1 MKRIVFAVFGLL
13 MATMSIT
20 TSCDKVD
27 PPYMTIPD
35 EVKGDTVRKMLL
47 EDFTGHKCVNC
58 PAAHKIIEDL
68 HKVYGERMV
77 VMVIHTGFFAKPSA
91 PPLDYDFR
99 TQAGDDIGN
108 QFGVTSATLPKGM
121 ANRED
126 NGSGYLINPTAY
138 GTAVSLALDSMP
150 EKPDIYIELTP
161 SYNSADKSISVD
173 VKMTALTD
181 MPAGKYNLSVMVT
194 ESNIVKAQKN
204 NDPNIGPTPEIP
216 DYHHNDVLRGGING
230 SWGEEIIN
238 GKITNGQVFNKSY
251 ANFKIGS
258 DWNPDE
264 LKIVAFV
271 YYADGPKDKVVI
283 QAESVKLR

>member
-13 MATMSIT
+13 MVAMFMT

-77 VMVIHTGFFAKPSA
+77 VMVIHTGFFAKPGAA
-91 PPLDYDFR
+91 PFDYDFR

-108 QFGVTSATLPKGM
+108 QFGATSASLPKGM

>member
-1 MKRIVFAVFGLL
+1 MKKIFFAVFGLIL
-13 MATMSIT
+13 SAMMLISS
-20 TSCDKVD
+20 SCDKVD
-27 PPYMTIPD
+27 PPYMTVPD

-47 EDFTGHKCVNC
+47 EDFTGHHCVNC

-77 VMVIHTGFFAKPSA
+77 VMVIHTGFFAKPSVA
-91 PPLDYDFR
+91 PFDYDFR
-99 TQAGDDIGN
+99 TQAGDDIGT
-108 QFGVTSATLPKGM
+108 QFGAISSTLPKGM
-121 ANRED
+121 ANRKD

-138 GTAVSLALDSMP
+138 GTAVSLILDSMP
-150 EKPDIYIELTP
+150 EKPDIYIELSP
-161 SYNSADKSISVD
+161 SYNTTDSSISVD

-181 MPAGKYNLSVMVT
+181 MPSGKYNLSVMVT
-194 ESNIVKAQKN
+194 ESNIIKAQKN
-204 NDPNIGPTPEIP
+204 NDPTIGPPEIL
-216 DYHHNDVLRGGING
+216 DYHHNDVLRAGING
-230 SWGEEIIN
+230 SWGDEIIN

-271 YYADGPKDKVVI
+271 YYADGPNDKVVI